1 MDEIL
6 KADLEALGKLNPQLG
21 AIADRIDGR
30 ISAGGNA
37 TKGTDPALAAIQS
50 MSTKTIPNMQRVA
63 SRRLRVIGEL
73 ISEAHQ
79 GFVQHSSE
87 LETAIKNTPSI
98 YRRPA

>member
-1 MDEIL
+1 MDDIL
-6 KADLEALGKLNPQLG
+6 KADLEALGKLSPQLS

-37 TKGTDPALAAIQS
+37 TKGADPALVAIQS
-50 MSTKTIPNMQRVA
+50 MTIPNVQRVA

-79 GFVQHSSE
+79 DFVQHSSE
-87 LETAIKNTPSI
+87 LEAAFKNTPSI
-98 YRRPA
+98 YRQG

>member
-6 KADLEALGKLNPQLG
+6 KADLEALGKLSPQLS

-30 ISAGGNA
+30 ILAGGNA
-37 TKGTDPALAAIQS
+37 TKGADPALAAIQS
-50 MSTKTIPNMQRVA
+50 MTSRTIPNVQRVA

-79 GFVQHSSE
+79 EFVQHSSE
-87 LETAIKNTPSI
+87 LETAFKNTPSI
-98 YRRPA
+98 YRQR

>member
-1 MDEIL
+1 MDEVL
-6 KADLEALGKLNPQLG
+6 KADLDALGKLGPQVH
-21 AIADRIDGR
+21 AISERINGR

-37 TKGTDPALAAIQS
+37 AQGADPALAAIQS
-50 MSTKTIPNMQRVA
+50 MTTRTVPNVQKIAVA
-63 SRRLRVIGEL
+63 RLRVIGEL

-79 GFVQHSSE
+79 DFVQHSSE